1 MSAADKPSFGRSL
14 RMVAWGFLGVR
25 KRSGYQQD
33 LAQVNPLHLVLA
45 ALIGAVLFVLLLLG
59 LANWAASGG

>member
-25 KRSGYQQD
+25 KRSSYQQD

>member
-1 MSAADKPSFGRSL
+1 MSAADKPSFWRSL

-25 KRSGYQQD
+25 KRSSYQQD